1 MDGWPAW
8 KPGCPSYRILFPPS
22 DPRGPPP
29 LISSPV
35 LSFLGS
41 CPSAPVCSFCP
52 VQKGSCPPLS
62 LSLSVG
68 PQLPLFLSAPPPPA
82 RKEWLKPWNGPG
94 RACRRSVAGKG
105 TAWRAGSSRST
116 RTRDGHIVGDR
127 RWQGAGQAVRGS
139 TRPRWLPSPSLF
151 LSPVSFPI
159 LRAKPAHPH
168 PGRPSVSL
176 SRCPV
181 TARGLANSL
190 RLAPQGLLDADSSGL
205 EPPWCWTLPR
215 ASHALTSWPR
225 PQRGPHP
232 QHGPRPQCE
241 TRPTTASHA
250 PDEPRPRS
258 DQALPL
264 PLCGL
269 T

>member
-1 MDGWPAW
+1 MAETLEWTRAGLPEVGSWEGNGLESRKQQEHQDQGWPHCWGQALARGRAGGQRLH
-8 KPGCPSYRILFPPS
+8 PAQVASFPE
-22 DPRGPPP
+22 P
-29 LISSPV
+29 LPFPCFLPHSACQTRPSSPREAQR
-35 LSFLGS
+35 LTFEMS
-41 CPSAPVCSFCP
+41 CDSPWPG
-52 VQKGSCPPLS
+52 QQPP
-62 LSLSVG
+62 
-68 PQLPLFLSAPPPPA
+68 
-82 RKEWLKPWNGPG
+82 
-94 RACRRSVAGKG
+94 
-105 TAWRAGSSRST
+105 
-116 RTRDGHIVGDR
+116 
-127 RWQGAGQAVRGS
+127 
-139 TRPRWLPSPSLF
+139 
-151 LSPVSFPI
+151 
-159 LRAKPAHPH
+159 
-168 PGRPSVSL
+168 
-176 SRCPV
+176 
-181 TARGLANSL
+181 
-190 RLAPQGLLDADSSGL
+190 APQGLLDADSSGL